1 MKYFIKLLVFLWH
14 LPRNLIIGLI
24 VVYQK
29 LFSPD
34 HSFWAKWGKRQELPV
49 SWAGCKY
56 YPSCSEYMKQSLKK
70 YGLARGFLK
79 GVWRICRCNP
89 WSDGGV
95 DLP

>member
-1 MKYFIKLLVFLWH
+1 MKILRFIWC

-24 VVYQK
+24 EIYQK
-29 LFSPD
+29 IFSPD
-34 HSFWAKWGKRQELPV
+34 HSFWAESVKPHGHCR
-49 SWAGCKY
+49 Y
-56 YPSCSEYMKQSLKK
+56 YPSCSEYMKKSLKK

-79 GVWRICRCNP
+79 GAWRICRCNP